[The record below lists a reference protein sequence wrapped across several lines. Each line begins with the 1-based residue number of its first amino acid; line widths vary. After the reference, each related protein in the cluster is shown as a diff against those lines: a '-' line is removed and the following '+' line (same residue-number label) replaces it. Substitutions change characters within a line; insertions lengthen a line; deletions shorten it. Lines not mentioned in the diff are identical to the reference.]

1 MNATELKVQMVRKG
15 KSAKD
20 LYTALGISS
29 SAWFRKVKGEDVFT
43 QVEIKGLRHELEL
56 DDRMT
61 GIIFFPDDVS

>member
-1 MNATELKVQMVRKG
+1 VNATELKVQMVRKG